1 MKGSPLLAAIP
12 LLLVAL
18 LIAGFVFWR
27 PFDFLSAGV
36 PPAEELVVERVV
48 LDETGIHAYVR
59 VQGSAPLSIAQVQV
73 DSAYRVFTMT
83 PAGPLGRLATARL
96 DIPSPGLPAKRTP
109 CAS

>member
-36 PPAEELVVERVV
+36 PPSEELVVERVV
-48 LDETGIHAYVR
+48 LDGNGIHAYVR
-59 VQGSAPLSIAQVQV
+59 AQGSVPLSIAQVQV
-73 DSAYRVFTMT
+73 DSAYRVFTIT
-83 PAGPLGRLATARL
+83 PAGPLARLATARL
-96 DIPSPGLPAKRTP
+96 DIS
-109 CAS
+109 